1 MRIPMHTA
9 NIFVL
14 FQEWWNADRLP
25 EFRAQRLEA
34 VKKEVARLPEGAWLL
49 RRAQKLGV
57 DIRMEPVLRD
67 RGAYAVY
74 LPTGKNILLD
84 HRTGTKKLTKALF
97 HELRHM
103 WQFSRVKDLH
113 ARQGLP
119 ISSRMVLLRL
129 LEGDAHVFEK
139 TAMLRLAGKNPR
151 PSEKEGMFW
160 KFQKS
165 LKGGTYGM
173 GVLEDALD
181 HKTDTQEGLISES
194 PSGMAALADIR
205 HIGRIIAATTDKPR
219 NKKLD
224 AAAVTRFEKKI
235 LASAGTREKLY
246 ALAIHRENRRA
257 DGNAPSLKG
266 LSDLFNT
273 LAKAKKS
280 GPEVFDGLGF
290 TASKKPSIVQ
300 IIRQIIRPD

>member
-1 MRIPMHTA
+1 MHTT

-14 FQEWWNADRLP
+14 IQEWWNADRLP
-25 EFRAQRLEA
+25 EFRARRLEA
-34 VKKEVARLPEGAWLL
+34 VKKEVSRLPEGAWLL
-49 RRAQKLGV
+49 KRAQKLGV

-67 RGAYAVY
+67 RGAYAVF
-74 LPTGKNILLD
+74 LPTGKKILLD
-84 HRTGTKKLTKALF
+84 HRTSTKKLTKALF

-113 ARQGLP
+113 ARQSLP
-119 ISSRMVLLRL
+119 IASRVALLRL

-139 TAMLRLAGKNPR
+139 TAMLRLAGKNPT
-151 PSEKEGMFW
+151 PSEKETMFW

-173 GVLEDALD
+173 GILEDALD
-181 HKTDTQEGLISES
+181 QKTDTQEGLISES
-194 PSGMAALADIR
+194 PSGMTALADIR

-219 NKKLD
+219 NKKMD

-235 LASAGTREKLY
+235 LASTGTREKLF
-246 ALAIHRENRRA
+246 ALAIHRENRRTEK
-257 DGNAPSLKG
+257 NMPSQKG
-266 LSDLFNT
+266 LSHLFNAI
-273 LAKAKKS
+273 AKARKS

-290 TASKKPSIVQ
+290 TAPSKV
-300 IIRQIIRPD
+300 QIIRPD